1 MLQKYMMNS
10 LLVVGIVRNSQM
22 LAGRCL
28 QLDWWVQVF
37 LSLQLFRI
45 LLQSI
50 RTWRTFPW
58 LERILIVSY
67 FQSDGVRGRPIRIIL
82 AGLVHGGS
90 PATAIAAVAL
100 IQPLQIS
107 EELGPDVCLLCPDG
121 FLFDRNVVLPVW
133 ACRSKQKVIEVRPL
147 WSTHHSCWPP
157 RQTRCPASPRGSG
170 ERRPGLACWDLL
182 ALSSLS
188 LTAAE
193 DLEEWRVSRW

>member
-1 MLQKYMMNS
+1 MLKKYMMNS

-45 LLQSI
+45 LLQSL
-50 RTWRTFPW
+50 RTWTTFPW

-67 FQSDGVRGRPIRIIL
+67 FQSDGVRGRPIRLVL
-82 AGLVHGGS
+82 AGLDHGGR
-90 PATAIAAVAL
+90 PAAAIAAVSL

-107 EELGPDVCLLCPDG
+107 EELSPDVSLLCPDW
-121 FLFDRNVVLPVW
+121 FLFNRDVVLPVW
-133 ACRSKQKVIEVRPL
+133 ACRTKVSYRGPTSLV
-147 WSTHHSCWPP
+147 THHSCWPP
-157 RQTRCPASPRGSG
+157 RQTRCPASPTGWG
-170 ERRPGLACWDLL
+170 ERRPALACWDLL